1 MKRQTTPRHSVLRA
15 LRTAA
20 CCALGLF
27 AYGAL
32 VMPPVSVAIAATAAG
47 PSGGS
52 AATTGTP
59 VQVDQ
64 TPLTVQPA
72 IPPNITLMLDDS
84 LSMHW
89 DFMPDWEYI
98 DGVDANGQ
106 PLDTTPSAN
115 EVRDSALNEV
125 YYNPTALY
133 TPPPKADGT
142 SYPASPG
149 LTGAYKD
156 GFTDSTPVNVA
167 AHTGGSSDPGY
178 VHRFAYYTSL
188 LTSSTTTQY
197 PATYGCKSGSLDP
210 SSGQCTKAPVPQ
222 QTVYTCN
229 QGDGSPDSAH
239 MCTHV
244 GGTPEENRKP
254 LDGTDILALRIG
266 HEPAHV
272 HVIEHALA
280 QRADGLLAH
289 WGLLS

>member
-1 MKRQTTPRHSVLRA
+1 
-15 LRTAA
+15 
-20 CCALGLF
+20 

-188 LTSSTTTQY
+188 LT
-197 PATYGCKSGSLDP
+197 
-210 SSGQCTKAPVPQ
+210 
-222 QTVYTCN
+222 
-229 QGDGSPDSAH
+229 
-239 MCTHV
+239 
-244 GGTPEENRKP
+244 
-254 LDGTDILALRIG
+254 
-266 HEPAHV
+266 
-272 HVIEHALA
+272 
-280 QRADGLLAH
+280 
-289 WGLLS
+289 